1 MTVAPES
8 NTRPT
13 ALADILNRDCACIGV
28 DEARLRDELAHAAD
42 DAEFHRALIA
52 SHPHLYAAS
61 IVFVSQANVQRMQQ
75 VIAAVERV
83 AALPAYAAAVGAW
96 APAIAARPVSARGV
110 YVGYDFHLD
119 ADGPRLIEI
128 NTNAGGGLLN
138 LLLARAQRACCPE
151 AAPFSP
157 LEHHNER
164 GVVEMFRQE
173 WRASRGNAPL
183 TCIAIVDD
191 APHEQYLYP
200 EFLLFERL
208 FRRHGIDAVIAD
220 PAALRLRDGALWYGE
235 RRIDL
240 IYNRLTDFAL
250 DDPSHANVRAAY
262 AADQVVLTPHPR
274 AHALYADKRNLALLT
289 DPTRLRAL
297 GVDDATIQI
306 LSAGIPRTIVV
317 DPADAPTLW
326 QRRRELFFKPV
337 AGYASKGAYRGD
349 KLTKRVFDE
358 ILRTPYVAQTL
369 IPPSARRTPGEQFLK
384 LDVRNYVYAG
394 EVQNLAARLYQGQTT
409 NFRTPGGGFAPVF
422 VVPGAAHDTRAACA
436 SVPVCKDE

>member
-1 MTVAPES
+1 MT
-8 NTRPT
+8 TRMLP
-13 ALADILNRDCACIGV
+13 LADILNRDCACIGV
-28 DEARLRDELAHAAD
+28 DETRLRAELARAAD
-42 DAEFHRALIA
+42 DAEFHRALRA

-61 IVFVSQANVQRMQQ
+61 IVFVSQANVERMQQ
-75 VIAAVERV
+75 VIAAVEHV

-96 APAIAARPVSARGV
+96 APPIAARPVRPRGV

-138 LLLARAQRACCPE
+138 LVLARAQRACCPE

-157 LEHHNER
+157 LALHDEQSA
-164 GVVEMFRQE
+164 VEMFRQE
-173 WRASRGNAPL
+173 WRLSRGNAPL
-183 TCIAIVDD
+183 TSIAIVDD
-191 APHEQYLYP
+191 APRKQYLYP

-208 FRRHGIDAVIAD
+208 FWRHGIDAVIAD
-220 PAALRLRDGALWYGE
+220 PTELGRRDGAVWFNE

-250 DDPSHANVRAAY
+250 ADRAHAALRAAY
-262 AADQVVLTPHPR
+262 EADHVVLTPHPH

-289 DPTRLRAL
+289 EPARLRAL
-297 GVDDATIQI
+297 GVDDATIRT
-306 LSAGIPRTIVV
+306 LGSGIARTIVV
-317 DPADAPTLW
+317 DPADAQTLW

-337 AGYASKGAYRGD
+337 AGYAGKGAYRGD

-358 ILRTPYVAQTL
+358 ILRTPYVAQAL

-394 EVQNLAARLYQGQTT
+394 KVQNLAARLYQGQTT

-422 VVPGAAHDTRAACA
+422 VVPGAAAGSPADGSA
-436 SVPVCKDE
+436 S

>member
-1 MTVAPES
+1 MLP
-8 NTRPT
+8 
-13 ALADILNRDCACIGV
+13 LADILNRDCACIGV
-28 DEARLRDELAHAAD
+28 DDARLREELARAAD
-42 DAEFHRALIA
+42 DAEFHRALST
-52 SHPHLYAAS
+52 SHPHLYATS
-61 IVFVSQANVQRMQQ
+61 IVFVSQANVERMRQ

-83 AALPAYAAAVGAW
+83 VALPAYAAAVGAW
-96 APAIAARPVSARGV
+96 APPIAARPVNARSV
-110 YVGYDFHLD
+110 YLGYDFHLD

-138 LLLARAQRACCPE
+138 LVLARAQRACCPE

-157 LEHHNER
+157 LGRHDEQD
-164 GVVEMFRQE
+164 VIEMFRQE
-173 WRASRGNAPL
+173 WRSSRGDAPL
-183 TCIAIVDD
+183 TRIAIVDD
-191 APHEQYLYP
+191 APRAQFLYP

-220 PAALRLRDGALWYGE
+220 PTALGSRDGTLWFNE

-250 DDPSHANVRAAY
+250 ADPTHAALRAAY
-262 AADQVVLTPHPR
+262 ETDRVVLTPHPR

-289 DPTRLRAL
+289 DPARLHAL
-297 GVDDATIQI
+297 DVDDATIQT
-306 LSAGIPRTIVV
+306 LGSGIARTIVV
-317 DPADAPTLW
+317 ESTDAQTLW

-337 AGYASKGAYRGD
+337 AGYAGKGAYRGD
-349 KLTKRVFDE
+349 KLTKRVFDD

-394 EVQNLAARLYQGQTT
+394 AVQNLAARLYQGQTT

-422 VVPGAAHDTRAACA
+422 VVPGAAAASPVDCSA
-436 SVPVCKDE
+436 S

>member
-1 MTVAPES
+1 MTATPDPSV
-8 NTRPT
+8 RPA

-42 DAEFHRALIA
+42 DAEFHRALSA

-75 VIAAVERV
+75 IIAAAERV
-83 AALPAYAAAVGAW
+83 LALPAYAAAVGAW
-96 APAIAARPVSARGV
+96 APAIATRPVSARGV

-157 LEHHNER
+157 LEHHNEQS
-164 GVVEMFRQE
+164 VVEMFRQE
-173 WRASRGNAPL
+173 WRLSRGDAPL
-183 TCIAIVDD
+183 TYIAIVDD
-191 APHEQYLYP
+191 APREQYLYP

-208 FRRHGIDAVIAD
+208 FRRHGIDGVIAD
-220 PAALRLRDGALWYGE
+220 PASLHLRDGALWYNE

-250 DDPSHANVRAAY
+250 DDPAHAAVRAAY
-262 AADQVVLTPHPR
+262 EADQVVLTPHPR

-297 GVDDATIQI
+297 GVDDATMQT
-306 LSAGIPRTIVV
+306 LSAGIARTIVV

-337 AGYASKGAYRGD
+337 AGYAGKGAYRGD
-349 KLTKRVFDE
+349 KLTRRVFDE
-358 ILRTPYVAQTL
+358 ILRAPYVAQTL

-394 EVQNLAARLYQGQTT
+394 AVQNLAARLYQGQTT

-422 VVPGAAHDTRAACA
+422 VVPGSVSDARAACA
-436 SVPVCKDE
+436 SVPVCKDA

>member
-1 MTVAPES
+1 MLP
-8 NTRPT
+8 
-13 ALADILNRDCACIGV
+13 LADILNRDCACIGV
-28 DEARLRDELAHAAD
+28 DATRLRDELARAAD
-42 DAEFHRALIA
+42 DAEFHRALSA

-61 IVFVSQANVQRMQQ
+61 IVFVSQANMQRMQQ

-83 AALPAYAAAVGAW
+83 LALPAYAAAVGAW
-96 APAIAARPVSARGV
+96 APAIATRPVRARGV
-110 YVGYDFHLD
+110 YIGYDFHLD

-157 LEHHNER
+157 LEHHDEQS
-164 GVVEMFRQE
+164 VVEMFRQE
-173 WRASRGNAPL
+173 WRLSHGEAPL
-183 TCIAIVDD
+183 KCIAIADD
-191 APHEQYLYP
+191 TPREQYLYP

-220 PAALRLRDGALWYGE
+220 PSELRLRDGALWCNE
-235 RRIDL
+235 RRVDL
-240 IYNRLTDFAL
+240 VYNRLTDFAL
-250 DDPSHANVRAAY
+250 ADPAHATLRVAY
-262 AADQVVLTPHPR
+262 EADQVVLTPHPH

-289 DPTRLRAL
+289 DPARLRAL
-297 GVDDATIQI
+297 GVDDATART
-306 LSAGIPRTIVV
+306 LGAGIAHTIVV
-317 DPADAPTLW
+317 DSAEAETLW

-337 AGYASKGAYRGD
+337 AGYAGKGAYRGD
-349 KLTKRVFDE
+349 KLTKRVFDD

-394 EVQNLAARLYQGQTT
+394 AVQNLAARLYQGQTT

-422 VVPGAAHDTRAACA
+422 VVPDGAAA
-436 SVPVCKDE
+436 VPGDCGAP